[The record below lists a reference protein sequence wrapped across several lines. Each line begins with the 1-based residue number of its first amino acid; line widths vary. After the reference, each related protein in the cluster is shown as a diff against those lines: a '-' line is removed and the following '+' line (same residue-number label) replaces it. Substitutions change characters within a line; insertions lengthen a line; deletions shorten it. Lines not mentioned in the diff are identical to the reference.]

1 MAVAPIEES
10 PSIHDTHN
18 LSALRNDYS
27 PYTTGFPWR
36 EFHGADFNR
45 GKVQHAYI
53 VAFDESY
60 LLEFKP
66 DTEWDESQSV
76 LHCVRGPDA
85 TLVEA
90 IIDLRY
96 CLWEA
101 SKNIVERSYTVA
113 RVVEVDLKK
122 VDGCIINLSTVSS
135 AQAAGLG
142 IKSAETPALKSAIA
156 LSHVTATA
164 LTGRKWCVDAVA
176 AREQRDQRKVANILG
191 TYVRTTH
198 SGTVIP

>member
-36 EFHGADFNR
+36 EFHGADFSR

-60 LLEFKP
+60 MLEFKP
-66 DTEWDESQSV
+66 DTERDESQSV
-76 LHCVRGPDA
+76 LHCVRGPN
-85 TLVEA
+85 TMLVEA
-90 IIDLRY
+90 TTDLRY
-96 CLWEA
+96 C
-101 SKNIVERSYTVA
+101 SVGGIKKYSRTIIVA

-122 VDGCIINLSTVSS
+122 VDGCIINLTNKVPH
-135 AQAAGLG
+135 
-142 IKSAETPALKSAIA
+142 ETIYMFL
-156 LSHVTATA
+156 
-164 LTGRKWCVDAVA
+164 
-176 AREQRDQRKVANILG
+176 
-191 TYVRTTH
+191 
-198 SGTVIP
+198 